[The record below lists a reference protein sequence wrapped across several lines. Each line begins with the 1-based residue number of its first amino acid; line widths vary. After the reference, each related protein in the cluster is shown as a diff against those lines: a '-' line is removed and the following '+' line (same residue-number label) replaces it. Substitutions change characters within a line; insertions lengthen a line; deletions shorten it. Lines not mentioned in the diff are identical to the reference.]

1 MAARGGPRRKNHAPR
16 PACAGRGQPPARAAG
31 WPPRGRV
38 SPRHDGASRPAL
50 RRRRSPMHGAWPR
63 VQALQPIRYPVLPC
77 LYARPYAHGLRTRAL
92 RAGAIVR
99 EWPRGDR
106 ACRHGGDGDWAARIH
121 ALRTR
126 QGSSFRADAGNAA
139 SEPRA
144 AAILPS
150 PRWKRKASRDRRQAG
165 RRRVVPCVP
174 RPWDVPR
181 QRRRP
186 RAELTGCRPS
196 GTSSKPQRGFRPA
209 RPAVRYTGPRRR
221 AG

>member
-1 MAARGGPRRKNHAPR
+1 MAARGGPRRKNRAQR
-16 PACAGRGQPPARAAG
+16 PAYAGRGQPPARAAG

-38 SPRHDGASRPAL
+38 SPRHDGTARPAL

-63 VQALQPIRYPVLPC
+63 VQDLQTPTDYPVLPC
-77 LYARPYAHGLRTRAL
+77 LYARHYANGLRTRAL
-92 RAGAIVR
+92 RAGVIAR

-106 ACRHGGDGDWAARIH
+106 TCRHGGDEDWAARIR
-121 ALRTR
+121 AMRTR
-126 QGSSFRADAGNAA
+126 PGSSFRADAGNAA

-144 AAILPS
+144 AAILLPT
-150 PRWKRKASRDRRQAG
+150 RWKRKASRDRRQAG
-165 RRRVVPCVP
+165 RRRVAPCV
-174 RPWDVPR
+174 
-181 QRRRP
+181 P